1 MPIVAITSLDLPA
14 ALAPLKTIDHSG
26 DLTDPIEKGGA
37 VMGPTSKKG
46 VSKVDR
52 KTLTKLARNWQAPPI
67 SLDAPM
73 HNIQIPVSIGELVDK
88 LTSLEI
94 KLEQLQGEARQ
105 NVEGELDLLQEVL
118 VASGL
123 AIDPELWQQLAA
135 INRSLWR
142 IGDIRELERL
152 GVPQQQPPR
161 PAQAPDQRAAW
172 LPDRGGEGLRALLS
186 GWEPERP
193 T

>member
-1 MPIVAITSLDLPA
+1 
-14 ALAPLKTIDHSG
+14 
-26 DLTDPIEKGGA
+26 
-37 VMGPTSKKG
+37 
-46 VSKVDR
+46 
-52 KTLTKLARNWQAPPI
+52 
-67 SLDAPM
+67 M

-105 NVEGELDLLQEVL
+105 NVERVLDLLQEVL

-123 AIDPELWQQLAA
+123 AMDPELWQQLAA

-142 IGDIRELERL
+142 IGDDIRELER
-152 GVPQQQPPR
+152 
-161 PAQAPDQRAAW
+161 

-186 GWEPERP
+186 GWKPERP